1 MFRTYAESRGH
12 AAPRSFT
19 AALADFRKDSADW
32 FDGSLGAV
40 DRRMAKCGSL
50 LHSAQAAA
58 AIDPAAH
65 LAAIAELS
73 ADHIAL
79 KNLRR
84 DLLSGASDLT
94 TKYVPPSRRTAGRT
108 HLSSEDR
115 RWVTLESANFFS
127 SQEDARHDVAEMA
140 ERARR
145 HAAEATS
152 ALPPARARAI
162 TAAFEEAVAGQAR
175 LTPRPRTASRKR
187 PVFTDFPDSQM
198 FL

>member
-1 MFRTYAESRGH
+1 MFRTYAESRGQT
-12 AAPRSFT
+12 APRSFT
-19 AALADFRKDSADW
+19 AALTDFRKDSADW

-50 LHSAQAAA
+50 LHSAQASAA
-58 AIDPAAH
+58 NDPATH

-73 ADHIAL
+73 ADYAAL

-84 DLLSGASDLT
+84 DLLSGASDLAA
-94 TKYVPPSRRTAGRT
+94 KYAPPSRRTAGRT
-108 HLSSEDR
+108 QLAPQDR
-115 RWVTLESANFFS
+115 RWVMLESANFFS
-127 SQEDARHDVAEMA
+127 SQENAHHDVAEMA

-145 HAAEATS
+145 YAAEATS
-152 ALPPARARAI
+152 AMAPARARAI

-175 LTPRPRTASRKR
+175 LTPRPRTASRNR

>member
-1 MFRTYAESRGH
+1 MFYPH
-12 AAPRSFT
+12 AKPKGRRSFT
-19 AALADFRKDSADW
+19 AALDDFRKDSADW
-32 FDGSLGAV
+32 FDGTLDAV
-40 DRRMAKCGSL
+40 DRRMAKCGTL

-58 AIDPAAH
+58 ASDPVPH

-73 ADHIAL
+73 ADHTAL
-79 KNLRR
+79 KNLRQ
-84 DLLSGASDLT
+84 DLLNGASDRT
-94 TKYVPPSRRTAGRT
+94 TKYAPPSHRTAGRT
-108 HLSSEDR
+108 QLAPEDR
-115 RWVTLESANFFS
+115 RWVTLKSADFFS

-145 HAAEATS
+145 YAAEATS
-152 ALPPARARAI
+152 ALPPARARAV

-175 LTPRPRTASRKR
+175 LTPRPRTASKR